1 MYKFMSKAGIVAY
14 NMDAKQGHD
23 NAARRLGAANQCSAG
38 MARAEPINVWGRLK
52 RQTIVG
58 KEGRLLLFVVIV
70 DGTVDDPPLILALL
84 ILVLLSGVVEV
95 EAAATPPMAGTSAA
109 AVMKSGPTAPRALRF
124 DTGSR
129 VLVWNNDAVVAG
141 LFDDADG
148 ESF

>member
-1 MYKFMSKAGIVAY
+1 M
-14 NMDAKQGHD
+14 
-23 NAARRLGAANQCSAG
+23 
-38 MARAEPINVWGRLK
+38 
-52 RQTIVG
+52 
-58 KEGRLLLFVVIV
+58 LFVVIV

-84 ILVLLSGVVEV
+84 ILVLLISVVFEV
-95 EAAATPPMAGTSAA
+95 EAAAPPMAGTFAD
-109 AVMKSGPTAPRALRF
+109 AVMKSGPTAPLAVRL